1 MRRHSIPALFALI
14 LAVAAHAQDNRR
26 DADDQKGQRPTRP
39 QQPAPQ
45 PVQQPDAQ
53 PAPRPAISQR
63 PQSAQPPQRA
73 PVVIH
78 MGRPAPQQPA
88 QQTQQPARGNERP
101 APQARP
107 QRPAAQ
113 PRPQPQ
119 ANNPPSYGR
128 IQWDASPSRPEP
140 QQPRQRP
147 RVPSSGYAHAAE
159 PDFQAANAVSH
170 HPYTQGYVRQR
181 LQKLGVKTEPGYIT
195 DRREMLISDRQH
207 TVVPRPDR
215 GWDNQVL
222 RANPIQ
228 PRRFNTDLVRNQMS
242 RVGRPEYMNRL
253 QFANREES
261 ERGRYYWHRDEG
273 FNYGHYVDN
282 TGFHWYGWYVGDQ
295 YFWTRNYSGRW
306 WWYDEGY
313 GRWCFWN
320 DNFWWWQDPNHVG
333 DLYCYNNDVYI
344 PVNSADDQ
352 IVVTTNDHPD
362 STEYASP
369 DGTRIVKIASD
380 SRDAFLYDA
389 AEPPAFDPQYLA
401 SGVESVQFSNP
412 KNGNPLEIILKLDN
426 GTFDMLDADGDPYVP
441 SVTRSISE

>member
-1 MRRHSIPALFALI
+1 MRRHPIPALLAAF
-14 LAVAAHAQDNRR
+14 LAVSVHADDNRR
-26 DADDQKGQRPTRP
+26 DADDPKSQRPERG
-39 QQPAPQ
+39 QQPAKQ
-45 PVQQPDAQ
+45 PSAQ
-53 PAPRPAISQR
+53 ASPRPEATQR
-63 PQSAQPPQRA
+63 PQSPERA
-73 PVVIH
+73 PLVIH
-78 MGRPAPQQPA
+78 MGHPAQQQPQQPI
-88 QQTQQPARGNERP
+88 RGNEP
-101 APQARP
+101 SGSQARP

-113 PRPQPQ
+113 PRGQQQ
-119 ANNPPSYGR
+119 AYKPPAYGR
-128 IQWDASPSRPEP
+128 IQWDASPARPET

-147 RVPSSGYAHAAE
+147 SVHSSGYAHAAE
-159 PDFQAANAVSH
+159 PDFQAAHAVSH

-181 LQKLGVKTEPGYIT
+181 LQKLGVKSEPGYIT
-195 DRREMLISDRQH
+195 DRRDMLISDRKH

-215 GWDNQVL
+215 GLDNQIL

-228 PRRFNTDLVRNQMS
+228 PRRFNSEVVRNQMS
-242 RVGRPEYMNRL
+242 RVGRPEYMNRVNL
-253 QFANREES
+253 ANREES
-261 ERGRYYWHRDEG
+261 ERGRYYWHRDDG
-273 FNYGHYVDN
+273 FDYGHYVDN
-282 TGFHWYGWYVGDQ
+282 SGFHWYGWYVGDQ
-295 YFWTRNYSGRW
+295 YFWTRNYSW

-333 DLYCYNNDVYI
+333 DLYCYNDSNYI

-362 STEYASP
+362 STVFASP

-389 AEPPAFDPQYLA
+389 ADPPAFDPQYLA

-412 KNGNPLEIILKLDN
+412 RNGSPLEIILKLDN

-441 SVTRSISE
+441 SSNTRSISE